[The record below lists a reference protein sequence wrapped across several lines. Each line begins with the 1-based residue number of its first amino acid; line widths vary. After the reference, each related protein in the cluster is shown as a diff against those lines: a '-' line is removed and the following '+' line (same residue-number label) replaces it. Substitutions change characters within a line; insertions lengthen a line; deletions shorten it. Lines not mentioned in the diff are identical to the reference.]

1 MQIGLCCVLLSKSQS
16 QVEIPYYV
24 TLFNTLQGKTIL
36 NLANLSLEINFFPV
50 SYTYFPIELLSYEI
64 QQL

>member
-36 NLANLSLEINFFPV
+36 NLANLSLEINFFSV